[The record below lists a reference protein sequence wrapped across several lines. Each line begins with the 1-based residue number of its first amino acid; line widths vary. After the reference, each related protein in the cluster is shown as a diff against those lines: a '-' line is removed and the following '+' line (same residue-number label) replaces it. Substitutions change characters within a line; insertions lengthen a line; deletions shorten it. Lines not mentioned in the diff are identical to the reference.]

1 MAGRNK
7 KGTPSDERPRDIGD
21 DQQAGMH
28 AGENFQPRNRGE
40 VSDALDRGAAEV
52 SRRRAAEDTDDT
64 VNPGPTEQTAWEA
77 RVERGEE
84 TMVEEVPEREARGD
98 EEPNSEV
105 SRRGLVNPP
114 PEE

>member
-1 MAGRNK
+1 MAGKNPK
-7 KGTPSDERPRDIGD
+7 DTPRDIGD
-21 DQQAGMH
+21 DQQAGMQP
-28 AGENFQPRNRGE
+28 GENFQPRNRGKVE
-40 VSDALDRGAAEV
+40 DAEDAGAARL
-52 SRRRAAEDTDDT
+52 SRELSEEEADA
-64 VNPGPTEQTAWEA
+64 NPGPIRQTPWED

-84 TMVEEVPEREARGD
+84 WQEGQVPKREARGD

>member
-7 KGTPSDERPRDIGD
+7 NEQPRD
-21 DQQAGMH
+21 
-28 AGENFQPRNRGE
+28 ENFQPRNRGE
-40 VSDALDRGAAEV
+40 VEDAID
-52 SRRRAAEDTDDT
+52 RAAQQESKRLASEGEAVSTDPIQQTGWED
-64 VNPGPTEQTAWEA
+64 

-84 TMVEEVPEREARGD
+84 WSEEQVPEREARGD
-98 EEPNSEV
+98 EEPDSEV

>member
-7 KGTPSDERPRDIGD
+7 DETPRDIGD
-21 DQQAGMH
+21 DQQAAMQP
-28 AGENFQPRNRGE
+28 GENFQPRNRGE
-40 VSDALDRGAAEV
+40 VADNID
-52 SRRRAAEDTDDT
+52 RAAQQESKRLASQGEGEGVSPD
-64 VNPGPTEQTAWEA
+64 PIKQTAWED

-84 TMVEEVPEREARGD
+84 WIEEQVPEREARGD
-98 EEPNSEV
+98 EEPDSEV

>member
-1 MAGRNK
+1 MAGK
-7 KGTPSDERPRDIGD
+7 KRTDQPRDIGD

-28 AGENFQPRNRGE
+28 PGENFQPRNRGE
-40 VSDALDRGAAEV
+40 GADAKDRAAAEE
-52 SRRRAAEDTDDT
+52 SRRLNAAEDET
-64 VNPGPTEQTAWEA
+64 VNPGSLSQTAWEG

-84 TMVEEVPEREARGD
+84 WMEEQVPEREARGD